1 MKTVLLSIALVLTVL
16 WCNGQTAEG
25 VIKPTFISIGKWKNA
40 NADVDKNI
48 PEAKEKNPN
57 IVALV
62 IGNEDYSTYQTSLNK
77 EVNVDFAENDA
88 RVFYDYLVKT
98 LGAEKEKVDLRI
110 NATLT
115 QMKQGLSKLQKLIE
129 VSNGEAEVFFYY
141 SGHGLPDESTKE
153 GYLIPV
159 DVSGADVTNGIKI
172 DDIYAKLTEAP
183 VARVTVLLD
192 ACFSGGARNQG
203 LVALKGVKVTPKGA
217 TLDGNIV
224 VLTSSS
230 GQESSAVY
238 REKGHGYFTY
248 YLLKALQ
255 DSKGDITYKK
265 MFDYVKKNVSQQTVL
280 IENKTQTPQAL
291 SSSRVADKWLEWKF
305 KE

>member
-25 VIKPTFISIGKWKNA
+25 VSKPTFISIGKWKNA

>member
-1 MKTVLLSIALVLTVL
+1 MKTQILSIAFILVAA
-16 WCNGQTAEG
+16 WCNGQSAEG
-25 VIKPTFISIGKWKNA
+25 VSKPAFISIGKWKNA

-62 IGNEDYSTYQTSLNK
+62 IGNEDYSTYQTGLNK

-88 RVFYDYLVKT
+88 RVFYDYLIKT

-280 IENKTQTPQAL
+280 IDNKTQTPQAL
-291 SSSRVADKWLEWKF
+291 SSSRVADKWFEWKF